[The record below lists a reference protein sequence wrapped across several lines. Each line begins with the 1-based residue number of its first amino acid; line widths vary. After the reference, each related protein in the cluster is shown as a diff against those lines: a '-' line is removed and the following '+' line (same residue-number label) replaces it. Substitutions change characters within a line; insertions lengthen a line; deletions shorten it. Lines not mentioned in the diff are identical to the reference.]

1 MDRPIRY
8 FVEGSAAGLG
18 DLLLR
23 TKATLMKE
31 NTRAFAAGL
40 DLRLP
45 TGDELNLLGSGAA
58 GIRPFAA
65 FSTTIGRF
73 DPHFNLAYQWNGH
86 SLLAGDVESQIE
98 ADLPDQFQYAI
109 GTDLQVNSRFSIVFD
124 VLGQRLMNASRLSTY
139 EFQATGVAG
148 TVALPDIR
156 FATDSY
162 WVADGAI
169 GFKANVATRVLVN
182 FNLRFSIGQTGL
194 SDRIAPLLGVE
205 WAF

>member
-1 MDRPIRY
+1 
-8 FVEGSAAGLG
+8 
-18 DLLLR
+18 
-23 TKATLMKE
+23 MKE

-73 DPHFNLAYQWNGH
+73 DPHANLAYQWNGR

-139 EFQATGVAG
+139 EFQARASPDRSLCRTSASRPTG
-148 TVALPDIR
+148 
-156 FATDSY
+156 
-162 WVADGAI
+162 
-169 GFKANVATRVLVN
+169 
-182 FNLRFSIGQTGL
+182 TG
-194 SDRIAPLLGVE
+194 SPTARSGSRPTSRRAC
-205 WAF
+205 W